1 MRLASHRQKIASE
14 RKREFH
20 PFFILAAMKKILI
33 LGCLGALVV
42 EPSHAA
48 PTNVTNKPPAQ
59 VSSQL
64 PADTRYGPLDLL
76 DQRSDYGLGVFPE
89 PFLVDDSDYE
99 PGEARV
105 DWLHTQAGDSK
116 TDVIHPEI
124 ELGFDEITFELEMPY
139 ELDTDPNAEGFDNI
153 DLGVRGPIYQ
163 YVSPG
168 GLVNTTFGAGLE
180 AGIPTESAVNKNAE
194 LVPKIF
200 NDLRVGNFTAQS
212 IFGYSTLFG
221 PGDDGGLQTFEYGF
235 VFGYTIPH
243 SHLPLLDVLQ
253 SIPFLELVGETEL
266 NKDNPG
272 HNSLLGNAG
281 FRFNLKAIGP
291 VQPRPGVGFVF
302 PLDSGAREDVHW
314 GVIVSLVFEF

>member
-1 MRLASHRQKIASE
+1 MKLQMKMLASV
-14 RKREFH
+14 FGT
-20 PFFILAAMKKILI
+20 FV
-33 LGCLGALVV
+33 CLSALMAV
-42 EPSHAA
+42 EPSHAV
-48 PTNVTNKPPAQ
+48 PTSVTNELPAPM
-59 VSSQL
+59 SSQL
-64 PADTRYGPLDLL
+64 PSDTRSGPFDLL
-76 DQRSDYGLGVFPE
+76 DHRSDYGLGVFPE

-105 DWLHTQAGDSK
+105 DWLHTQASVSK

-124 ELGFDEITFELEMPY
+124 ELGFDEITFELETPY

-163 YVSPG
+163 YVSPS
-168 GLVNTTFGAGLE
+168 GLVNTTFGAGIE
-180 AGIPTESAVNKNAE
+180 AGVPTESAVSKNAE

-200 NDLRVGNFTAQS
+200 NDLRVGNFTVQS

-243 SHLPLLDVLQ
+243 DRWPLPDVLQ
-253 SIPFLELVGETEL
+253 SIPFLELVGDTEL

-302 PLDSGAREDVHW
+302 PLDSGARQDVHW
-314 GVIVSLVFEF
+314 GVILSLVFEF